1 MKKIL
6 FTTLFIILLTS
17 CEYQNWMEYPIPT
30 RIHINN
36 MVFNMNDTCSK
47 QLNVHLIPK
56 KTVGTTNITYK
67 SENDS
72 VAIVDSNGNVTPMGG
87 GFTRVIVTATTIIND
102 DTIKISD
109 TGDVEVER
117 VKVEGKK
124 PQTKVSILICNNK

>member
-30 RIHINN
+30 KII
-36 MVFNMNDTCSK
+36 VDDLCFNMTDTYSK

-72 VAIVDSNGNVTPMGG
+72 VAIVDSNGNVTPRGRG
-87 GFTRVIVTATTIIND
+87 DTKIIVTATTIINN
-102 DTIKISD
+102 DTINNNISD
-109 TGDVEVER
+109 TSYVEVKLFIF
-117 VKVEGKK
+117 VVSKK
-124 PQTKVSILICNNK
+124 